1 MNYLFMHLCKKCF
14 AICIF
19 LQIFQFVSFSKYV
32 HLFIYIYLIILL
44 SYKDIM
50 RIMFNNKA
58 EKL

>member
-1 MNYLFMHLCKKCF
+1 MHLRKC
-14 AICIF
+14 IVISIF
-19 LQIFQFVSFSKYV
+19 LQILQFVPFSNM
-32 HLFIYIYLIILL
+32 YINLSIIILL

>member
-19 LQIFQFVSFSKYV
+19 LQILQFVPFSNMYIN
-32 HLFIYIYLIILL
+32 LSIYLIILL